1 MNIRT
6 FCSTVARL
14 LPALLLGMAAPAI
27 AQKGDASPKAYT
39 PFAAPIVSTISGAPL
54 TVRVGDEH
62 SFQVLNADVPGVG
75 QLYPSGSSGTA
86 DMGWIVHAGGL
97 QYGPDF
103 DEHSNGSA
111 SGNLGPVV
119 PYDGRTISAVSG
131 NGSAASPYEVT
142 VSNTLGTSGLNSH
155 EVVRY
160 VNGEN
165 YFTKS
170 FTLTNNGSA
179 AQDVSIFLGGDIYLA
194 GDDSGI
200 PYIEAASGSI
210 GGSDCGAPPSYYI
223 LYIPLTPADHYTG
236 SSYSS
241 LWSQI
246 GNGALDDTLA
256 TQCIDNAAGL
266 QWDRTIPAGS
276 SVTVT
281 AATSFGD
288 IPVIAQ
294 FSVTGIAPASG
305 MQGSTV
311 NVTITGLGF
320 APGMTITLDNGI
332 TVGNLVVVDGN
343 TATATLTIAGTAAL
357 GPRDVTG
364 TSADGTLTDT
374 LVNGFTVTAE
384 GSGPGPGP
392 SPGAVAIPST
402 GAIGRLLLLFTLMG
416 TAFVALRRF

>member
-1 MNIRT
+1 M
-6 FCSTVARL
+6 
-14 LPALLLGMAAPAI
+14 PALLLVLAAPAI
-27 AQKGDASPKAYT
+27 AQKGDATPRAYT
-39 PFAAPIVSTISGAPL
+39 PFAAPAISTISGTPL

-62 SFQVLNADVPGVG
+62 SYQVLNADVPGVG
-75 QLYPSGSSGTA
+75 QLYPPNSSDTA
-86 DMGWIVHAGGL
+86 DMGWLVHADGV

-103 DEHSNGSA
+103 SEHGGTA
-111 SGNLGPVV
+111 TSGLGTVV
-119 PYDGRTISAVSG
+119 PYDGRNISAVSG
-131 NGSAASPYEVT
+131 NGSAAMPFEVT
-142 VSNTLGTSGLNSH
+142 VSNSLGTSGLSSR

-160 VNGEN
+160 VDGEN

-170 FTLTNNGSA
+170 FTISNNGA
-179 AQDVSIFLGGDIYLA
+179 NAQDVSIFLGGDIYLA
-194 GDDSGI
+194 ASDSGI
-200 PYIEAASGSI
+200 PYMEAASGSI
-210 GGSDCGAPPSYYI
+210 GGSDCGTPPSYYI

-288 IPVIAQ
+288 IPNIAQ
-294 FSVTGIAPASG
+294 FSVTGIIPASG
-305 MQGSTV
+305 AQGTTV

-320 APGMTITLDNGI
+320 APGMTITLGNEV
-332 TVGNLVVVDGN
+332 TLGNLVVVDGN

-364 TSADGTLTDT
+364 TSADSTLTDT
-374 LVNGFTVTAE
+374 LINGFTVTAD
-384 GSGPGPGP
+384 GTGPGPGP
-392 SPGAVAIPST
+392 GPGPTATAVPLGGPVSL
-402 GAIGRLLLLFTLMG
+402 GLMGLLLGVVGLGWM
-416 TAFVALRRF
+416 RRRGNA